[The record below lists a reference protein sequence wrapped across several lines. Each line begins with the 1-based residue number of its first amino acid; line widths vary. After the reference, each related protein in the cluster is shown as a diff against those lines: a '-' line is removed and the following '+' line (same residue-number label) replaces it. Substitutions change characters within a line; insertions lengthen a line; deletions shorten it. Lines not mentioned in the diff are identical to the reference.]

1 MFSLFGT
8 GKSRSKLGRFLD
20 KRGIS
25 QEWLVKKSKVSR
37 NTISKLAS
45 GTNEYEP
52 SLGTIKKIMKAIK
65 EVDDRA
71 KSSDF
76 FDV

>member
-1 MFSLFGT
+1 MFGFGKQRSRL
-8 GKSRSKLGRFLD
+8 GKWLD

-25 QEWLVKKSKVSR
+25 QEWLMKKSKVSR

-52 SLGTIKKIMKAIK
+52 SLGTIKKLMSAIRQ
-65 EVDDRA
+65 VDPGA
-71 KSSDF
+71 KTDDF